1 MANTFT
7 ITRDTETKTFTIE
20 RGVGRDGSDASVTL
34 ANVRAAVPNM
44 VEVASPANDDMI
56 QRVGG
61 SWVTRTI
68 AQVRTALG
76 LGTAAYTASTD
87 YATAAQGSKADRAAL
102 VDIVNTFEQQIGFQ
116 QGIDD
121 GTGSGGQNFIP
132 SQAGTLIN
140 NNSTQIGSVKSS
152 SFTAATNG
160 IYTVT
165 ATATVTDPITPVE
178 GQGFTVIVR
187 NGTATVGGT
196 AYATA
201 GTIIR
206 RIYHSGSYTNY
217 VYKNLAQLPADLAAT
232 ITAANSKATPVDADE
247 LPLADSA
254 ASFGLKKLT
263 FANLW
268 AWVQS
273 KFAGASS
280 KTTPIDADSFN
291 IVDSADSNAAKRVT
305 GTNLKAYL
313 KTYLDTLYGLLGGN
327 NTWSGTNAFS
337 STTRP
342 TSSGTGTPAS
352 NSLMMLKD
360 VEDNSLGQRIIVM
373 PLNVVFPNTVV
384 NSATVT
390 TFPPSV
396 LRLLTSNTTGSSA
409 LASANTLLGI
419 RLNREIG
426 LPSSYIQWSD
436 RFRVSLSFSY
446 FNPDANTIFRFQIG
460 EDVFKTTVSD
470 LDQKGIGLKLENNS
484 LKVQTHNGSSLT
496 VSSSIA
502 TLAAGSFYDILMD
515 SDGSG
520 NLLVYIN
527 DTLTTTIT
535 STGVTGYSSLNGVAV
550 NASVTNGAGTEFL
563 DVRLNNSIKIKIL

>member
-76 LGTAAYTASTD
+76 LGSAAYTASTA
-87 YATAAQGSKADRAAL
+87 YATAAQGAKADRAAL

-121 GTGSGGQNFIP
+121 GTGGGGQNFIP

-140 NNSTQIGSVKSS
+140 NNSDQIGSVKSS

-165 ATATVTDPITPVE
+165 ATATATDPITPVE

-217 VYKNLAQLPADLAAT
+217 VYKDLAQLPADLAAT
-232 ITAANSKATPVDADE
+232 ITAATSKATPVDADE

-263 FANLW
+263 W
-268 AWVQS
+268 A
-273 KFAGASS
+273 
-280 KTTPIDADSFN
+280 
-291 IVDSADSNAAKRVT
+291 
-305 GTNLKAYL
+305 NLKATA
-313 KTYLDTLYGLLGGN
+313 KTYFDTLYVALTGN
-327 NTWSGTNAFS
+327 QTVAGDKTFSGNTAMTGNLTVDTNTLFVDATNNRVGIGTTSPAAPLHVVASGNVS
-337 STTRP
+337 IVVDSD
-342 TSSGTGTPAS
+342 SGQAS
-352 NSLMMLKD
+352 QFQFRS
-360 VEDNSLGQRIIVM
+360 G
-373 PLNVVFPNTVV
+373 NVVKNIIGYDGANGTRIYDGVLDDSVFYSTLGSGLVGILTTTATSPLDV
-384 NSATVT
+384 NGNRIRIRTAKT
-390 TFPPSV
+390 P
-396 LRLLTSNTTGSSA
+396 SSA
-409 LASANTLLGI
+409 SDTGNAG
-419 RLNREIG
+419 EICWD
-426 LPSSYIQWSD
+426 SSYIYVCTATNTWK
-436 RFRVSLSFSY
+436 RV
-446 FNPDANTIFRFQIG
+446 AI
-460 EDVFKTTVSD
+460 
-470 LDQKGIGLKLENNS
+470 
-484 LKVQTHNGSSLT
+484 
-496 VSSSIA
+496 
-502 TLAAGSFYDILMD
+502 
-515 SDGSG
+515 
-520 NLLVYIN
+520 
-527 DTLTTTIT
+527 
-535 STGVTGYSSLNGVAV
+535 STW
-550 NASVTNGAGTEFL
+550 
-563 DVRLNNSIKIKIL
+563 